1 MCSVWIKS
9 RKISFYGINQSTK
22 VGFVQNLVDKIQW
35 VFIWYLFALHKPLH
49 WIFKYQGGLLLPPIL
64 NTQYRPQFDISYNVL
79 KVSVNLRFS
88 KGIFVFYIKICSGYV
103 LMYFPHKLQPRWI
116 KQWKGE
122 KTGTTFWCCEFW
134 MILDILSHEIL
145 FSYERKS
152 RIIRVWSVSLS
163 VSQ

>member
-1 MCSVWIKS
+1 M
-9 RKISFYGINQSTK
+9 SFY
-22 VGFVQNLVDKIQW
+22 L
-35 VFIWYLFALHKPLH
+35 
-49 WIFKYQGGLLLPPIL
+49 IFLRFTQATSLNIQGGLLLPPFL

-152 RIIRVWSVSLS
+152 RIIRAWSVSLS

>member
-1 MCSVWIKS
+1 M
-9 RKISFYGINQSTK
+9 SFY
-22 VGFVQNLVDKIQW
+22 L
-35 VFIWYLFALHKPLH
+35 
-49 WIFKYQGGLLLPPIL
+49 IFLRFTQATSLNIQGGLLLPPFL

-122 KTGTTFWCCEFW
+122 KTGTTF
-134 MILDILSHEIL
+134 
-145 FSYERKS
+145 
-152 RIIRVWSVSLS
+152 
-163 VSQ
+163 